1 MQTVSRIEPRIE
13 ASWKENLLSE
23 FESAYFQSLRLFL
36 KNEKSQGKVIYP
48 PGEKIFAAFDACS
61 FNKTSVVIIGQ
72 DPYHGK
78 DQANGLAFSVN
89 KGLRIP
95 PSLQN
100 IFKELNDDLSL
111 TLPTHGDLSAWA
123 AQGVLLL
130 NATLT
135 VEAGKPG
142 SHQGIGWE
150 QFTNAVIERLS
161 KKRQGLI
168 FLLWGRF
175 AGEKASLID
184 RSKHHILTA
193 AHPSPFSAHR
203 GFLGCKHFSEANK
216 LLAKAGKQEINWT
229 IV

>member
-1 MQTVSRIEPRIE
+1 MQTVSRIEPKIE

-61 FNKTSVVIIGQ
+61 FNKASVVIIGQ

-111 TLPTHGDLSAWA
+111 PLPA
-123 AQGVLLL
+123 
-130 NATLT
+130 
-135 VEAGKPG
+135 
-142 SHQGIGWE
+142 
-150 QFTNAVIERLS
+150 
-161 KKRQGLI
+161 
-168 FLLWGRF
+168 
-175 AGEKASLID
+175 
-184 RSKHHILTA
+184 
-193 AHPSPFSAHR
+193 
-203 GFLGCKHFSEANK
+203 C
-216 LLAKAGKQEINWT
+216 
-229 IV
+229 